1 MNIVGL
7 NTLDLLI
14 IVILL
19 IGTLIGLTRG
29 ALAQIASAISIW
41 LGLVAALWLYRPF
54 SINIL
59 QGLGVGSRASDTL
72 AFVVLLIVFF
82 NAFRL
87 IVRYL
92 TKPPEEKKRKKMSR
106 HDPLAEAA
114 KSASQ
119 RVAGIFQL
127 LGGMVMGFILTT
139 FWLTIYLAVIQFSL
153 QTVTSGG
160 LVSNLRT
167 STLVPVFNNILSA
180 LVVSVDLFVPKNA
193 NILKAV
199 LLKIVETS

>member
-1 MNIVGL
+1 MNVVGL

-29 ALAQIASAISIW
+29 AISQIASAISIW

-54 SINIL
+54 SINIF
-59 QGLGVGSRASDTL
+59 QGLGLGSTASDTL
-72 AFVVLLIVFF
+72 AFVSLMIVFF

-92 TKPPEEKKRKKMSR
+92 TKPPEEQKRKRMSK

-114 KSASQ
+114 RSASE
-119 RVAGIFQL
+119 RVAGMFQL
-127 LGGMVMGFILTT
+127 LGGMIMGFILTT

-167 STLVPVFNNILSA
+167 STLVPIFNKLLWA
-180 LVVSVDLFVPKNA
+180 LVLSVDLFVPRNA

-199 LLKIVETS
+199 LLRIVETG

>member
-29 ALAQIASAISIW
+29 AISQIASAISIW

-54 SINIL
+54 SINII

-72 AFVVLLIVFF
+72 AFVTLMLVFF

-119 RVAGIFQL
+119 RIAGIFQL

-153 QTVTSGG
+153 QTVTAGG

-167 STLVPVFNNILSA
+167 STLVPVFNDLLSA

>member
-29 ALAQIASAISIW
+29 AIAQIASAISIW

-127 LGGMVMGFILTT
+127 LGGMIMGFILTT

-167 STLVPVFNNILSA
+167 STLVPIFNSILSA

>member
-29 ALAQIASAISIW
+29 AISQIASAISIW

-54 SINIL
+54 SLNIL
-59 QGLGVGSRASDTL
+59 QGLGLGRTASDTL
-72 AFVVLLIVFF
+72 AFVTLLLVFF

-87 IVRYL
+87 VVRYL
-92 TKPPEEKKRKKMSR
+92 TKPPEEKKRKKISKY
-106 HDPLAEAA
+106 DPLAEAA
-114 KSASQ
+114 KSASE
-119 RVAGIFQL
+119 RVAGIFQV
-127 LGGMVMGFILTT
+127 LGGMIMGFILTT
-139 FWLTIYLAVIQFSL
+139 FWLTIYLAIIQFAV

-167 STLVPVFNNILSA
+167 STLVPVFNNILYA
-180 LVVSVDLFVPKNA
+180 LVLSVDLFVPKNA

-199 LLKIVETS
+199 LLKIVETG